1 MIPARNLSDR
11 YGRMCGRYRH
21 ATTLDIGATQVDF
34 NVVDRPETLIAG
46 TVLRSPALAVEGPRR
61 AKVVEAW
68 ANLRARTLPGPV
80 ATGYVDFAPE
90 INSYLTHIVG
100 YECKTLADLQAGD
113 VLGRIP
119 AGRYARFV
127 ASGDNL
133 GDTIVGLWR
142 QVWDAEAAGE
152 FVRAYTG
159 DCEQYPDER
168 TVEIFVSL
176 TEEKDS

>member
-1 MIPARNLSDR
+1 M
-11 YGRMCGRYRH
+11 
-21 ATTLDIGATQVDF
+21 DF

-68 ANLRARTLPGPV
+68 QHLRARELPGPY

-90 INSYLTHIVG
+90 INSYLTHIAG
-100 YECKTLADLQAGD
+100 YECKTIADLAPGD
-113 VLGRIP
+113 VLATIP

-127 ASGDNL
+127 ASGDDL
-133 GDTIVGLWR
+133 GDTIVSVWR
-142 QVWDAEAAGE
+142 RVWDAEASGLLD
-152 FVRAYTG
+152 RAYTG

-168 TVEIFVSL
+168 TVEVFVAL
-176 TEEKDS
+176 APEEGGQQQ

>member
-1 MIPARNLSDR
+1 
-11 YGRMCGRYRH
+11 
-21 ATTLDIGATQVDF
+21 VDF

-68 ANLRARTLPGPV
+68 QHLLARPSLPGPI
-80 ATGYVDFAPE
+80 ATGYVDFATE

-100 YECKTLADLQAGD
+100 YECKTLADLAVGD
-113 VLGRIP
+113 VLARIP
-119 AGRYARFV
+119 AGRYARFS
-127 ASGDNL
+127 ATGENR

-142 QVWDAEAAGE
+142 QIWDAEAAGE
-152 FVRAYTG
+152 FERAYAG
-159 DCEQYPDER
+159 DYEQYPDDR

-176 TEEKDS
+176 IDEKGGE

>member
-1 MIPARNLSDR
+1 M
-11 YGRMCGRYRH
+11 
-21 ATTLDIGATQVDF
+21 DF

-68 ANLRARTLPGPV
+68 QHLLARPSLPGPI
-80 ATGYVDFAPE
+80 ATGYVDFATE

-100 YECKTLADLQAGD
+100 YECNTLADLLGGD
-113 VLGRIP
+113 VPARTP

-127 ASGDNL
+127 ATGDNR

-142 QVWDAEAAGE
+142 QIWDAEAAGE
-152 FVRAYTG
+152 FERAYAG
-159 DCEQYPDER
+159 DYEQYPDDR

-176 TEEKDS
+176 IDEKGGE